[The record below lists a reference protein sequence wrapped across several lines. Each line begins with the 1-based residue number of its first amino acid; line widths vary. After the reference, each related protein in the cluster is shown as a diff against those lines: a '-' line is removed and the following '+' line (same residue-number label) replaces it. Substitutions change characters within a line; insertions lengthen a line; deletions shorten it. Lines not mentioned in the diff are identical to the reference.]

1 MSKEELCRERGERER
16 EYIYLGAVCVC
27 VCVCVFGLHFLMKP
41 GKECVCGCGCKVCM
55 SVCSVCERVMHKVN
69 MIYERGNSGG

>member
-1 MSKEELCRERGERER
+1 MSRERRER
-16 EYIYLGAVCVC
+16 ARVHILRCSVCVC
-27 VCVCVFGLHFLMKP
+27 VCVCVCVWPAFLMKP